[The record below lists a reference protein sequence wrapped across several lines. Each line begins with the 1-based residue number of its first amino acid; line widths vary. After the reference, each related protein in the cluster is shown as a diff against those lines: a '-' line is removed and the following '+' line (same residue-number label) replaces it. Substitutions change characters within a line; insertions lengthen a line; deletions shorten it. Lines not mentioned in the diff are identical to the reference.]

1 MLLLHFGINISFNC
15 FFFFFFLEKYPN
27 FITLTAFYSCLL
39 HFISLQIILVL
50 FTFFEN
56 GIHDEHYLSTDEFFT
71 CESEFCNLE
80 TKVKPGL

>member
-15 FFFFFFLEKYPN
+15 FWFFFFGEISKFHHFNSILLMSAIFH
-27 FITLTAFYSCLL
+27 FITDYSC
-39 HFISLQIILVL
+39 IIYIFLKI
-50 FTFFEN
+50 

-71 CESEFCNLE
+71 RESEFCNLE